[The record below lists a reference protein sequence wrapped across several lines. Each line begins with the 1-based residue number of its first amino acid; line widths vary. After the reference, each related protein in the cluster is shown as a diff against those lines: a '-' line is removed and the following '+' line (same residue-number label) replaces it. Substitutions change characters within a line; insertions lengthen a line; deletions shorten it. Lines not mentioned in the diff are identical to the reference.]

1 MLLYYDWL
9 IETFD
14 IILHI
19 SIQKGESRSQEFVT
33 ILFQKSLFK
42 DLLDFLS
49 PPINLNHL
57 L

>member
-1 MLLYYDWL
+1 MLLYYDWF

-19 SIQKGESRSQEFVT
+19 SIQKGESRSQDFVT